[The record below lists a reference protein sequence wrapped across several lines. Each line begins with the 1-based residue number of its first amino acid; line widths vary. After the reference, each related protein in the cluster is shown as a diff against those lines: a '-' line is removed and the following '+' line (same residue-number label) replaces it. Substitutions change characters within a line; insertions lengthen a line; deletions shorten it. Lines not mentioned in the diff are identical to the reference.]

1 MPGPTLTF
9 AFIIAT
15 LLGAG
20 FHFVVGGDVRRLAL
34 FLLAGWVGFA
44 LGHMLGVLF
53 EINFLNIGT
62 LRIVAAAGGA
72 LVALMAAFVL
82 TAGRTQRSTT
92 R

>member
-20 FHFVVGGDVRRLAL
+20 FHFVVGGDIRRLAM

-53 EINFLNIGT
+53 EINILNIGT
-62 LRIVAAAGGA
+62 LRVVPAAAGA
-72 LVALMAAFVL
+72 LVALIAAFVL
-82 TAGRTQRSTT
+82 TADRAQRFAQ